1 MKASLAFFG
10 LVAALALPTLG
21 SATPMHGMTW
31 NFVNDVTGNNTGA
44 KEGVSKSFTDTQN
57 DAAATITASVDPN
70 VFGLFD
76 LYEKKQG
83 GDENGLGVVPG
94 ADNEITFGLPGI
106 KLDFSKVL
114 ALNPSAIFLSLNS
127 ITGSDVA
134 TITYLDGDHDNDP
147 SSFNVSNSTPV
158 SLNLSELKEEG
169 GSILVTAARGNVL
182 IGNVTATPEPA
193 NAALLGLGLVAAG
206 FFGRKR
212 LVKQS

>member
-57 DAAATITASVDPN
+57 DGTTIKASVDPN
-70 VFGLFD
+70 IFGIFD

-83 GDENGLGVVPG
+83 GNENGLGVVPG
-94 ADNEITFGLPGI
+94 FDNEITVGLPGI
-106 KLDFSKVL
+106 KLNLSNVL

-134 TITYLDGDHDNDP
+134 TITYLDGDHDSDP
-147 SSFNVSNSTPV
+147 SSFKVSNGDPV
-158 SLNLSELKEEG
+158 SLNLAELKEEG

-182 IGNVTATPEPA
+182 IGDVTATPEPA

-212 LVKQS
+212 LAKQS